1 MLRLKKEIEIS
12 YSCQYF
18 NGDNWKIALACRSK
32 GELDTFKKFFVNKK
46 WGREGKLLWARKTR
60 ELLAKHGPS
69 NSLVLTRALPAKS
82 WRSIKQDFTNVYIG
96 WLQLCVITPTF
107 YHMRSRGFCAT
118 ATCVMAYIH
127 HRKIKNKN
135 KNLPPV
141 PVVLHLNGRYSPSTV
156 VVVALIQTHFKFK
169 KYNTKYV
176 FHI

>member
-1 MLRLKKEIEIS
+1 MHRFRQLRRRRQE
-12 YSCQYF
+12 
-18 NGDNWKIALACRSK
+18 
-32 GELDTFKKFFVNKK
+32 
-46 WGREGKLLWARKTR
+46 
-60 ELLAKHGPS
+60 H
-69 NSLVLTRALPAKS
+69 SLVLTRALPAKL

-96 WLQLCVITPTF
+96 WLRLCVITPTF

-156 VVVALIQTHFKFK
+156 VVVALIRTHFKFK